1 LYQPV
6 VRYRHRLVADDIA
19 LEDRSMAVVAGLGLL
34 ALVMVTAIL
43 LGSEDPE
50 RSTDPRDSLSLW
62 TRYGHR

>member
-1 LYQPV
+1 
-6 VRYRHRLVADDIA
+6 
-19 LEDRSMAVVAGLGLL
+19 MAVVAGLGLL